1 MHVIVY
7 SSASQPRR
15 GPSRSGKEEPWPV
28 SRICFTAHVNNSSR
42 PCNDIVNNLGI
53 GAGLFWLFSQR
64 VDVDISDIG
73 SPSTNITIDLKN
85 TNNPTLRQTLSNTNT
100 GKGPFVLVL
109 CSVNVGKFSFQ
120 KTIWDT
126 KQMDPLSASNVNND
140 ADTITQT
147 VTNSNVNNGWKWY
160 KVIAMCKTWSIL
172 SPI

>member
-1 MHVIVY
+1 MHGIVY
-7 SSASQPRR
+7 SSAFQPRR
-15 GPSRSGKEEPWPV
+15 GPFRSVKAEPWPV
-28 SRICFTAHVNNSSR
+28 GRMCFTAHVNNSSR
-42 PCNDIVNNLGI
+42 LCIDIIINNLGI

-109 CSVNVGKFSFQ
+109 CYVNVTKCSFQ
-120 KTIWDT
+120 KTIWDIR
-126 KQMDPLSASNVNND
+126 QMDPLSASNVNND

-147 VTNSNVNNGWKWY
+147 VTNSNVNNG
-160 KVIAMCKTWSIL
+160 
-172 SPI
+172 